1 VSCVFRQRKLGPFG
15 RAPARAPDGAGA
27 VGVGFLSSSGSTCG
41 GARTTPPHSFP
52 RMKRLRRCA
61 PLVQLRLLPCQSS
74 TRSGARSDTKRG
86 SSRSVSRVCSW
97 EMVESLFF
105 SNYTIHRRHSQRTH
119 THPYE
124 YTHTNPTPRS
134 IFEDCADKS
143 SRLTKSPQTPRC
155 RQERRLSLKA
165 QTSLNPEKF
174 APTRSRIQDLRC
186 YQGSCDH

>member
-41 GARTTPPHSFP
+41 GAKTTPPHSFP

-105 SNYTIHRRHSQRTH
+105 RITQYIGDTHNARTLIPMN
-119 THPYE
+119 TRTQTLPLGASSK
-124 YTHTNPTPRS
+124 TVPTNP
-134 IFEDCADKS
+134 
-143 SRLTKSPQTPRC
+143 
-155 RQERRLSLKA
+155 
-165 QTSLNPEKF
+165 
-174 APTRSRIQDLRC
+174 QD
-186 YQGSCDH
+186 